1 MHHEADQHV
10 AEEMSETD
18 PSSEEDLVNPLDD
31 YNDARDPGVVEADPE
46 NPGFKLPTLRRS
58 NVQTQYEYDDF
69 VADEELSSHESTDGP
84 SSEDEDKQL
93 WKYDTHDLDYTKL
106 QELSRLDVM
115 GANTPPP
122 R

>member
-31 YNDARDPGVVEADPE
+31 YNDARDPGFVEADPE
-46 NPGFKLPTLRRS
+46 NPGFKLPALRRS
-58 NVQTQYEYDDF
+58 NMQTQYEYDDF
-69 VADEELSSHESTDGP
+69 VADEELSSHGSTDGP
-84 SSEDEDKQL
+84 SSEDE
-93 WKYDTHDLDYTKL
+93 DTHDLDYTKL